1 MLRRIQIIALFFFS
15 VFGFSQK
22 AELKFISA
30 IAVEADLYFGKDALG
45 YDYFAKNNVLYKQK
59 NSEKWEYKNLSL
71 GKITSVDLINPLK
84 ILVFYRDFNSV
95 ILLDN
100 QLSEISK
107 INFSDFEIV
116 AQTCSMASRNRFW
129 VYDNLTSSLY
139 LLDFLNKKKNT
150 INQPFKS
157 DFTYWKS
164 DYNYW
169 FRITSKNELYSYDN
183 YGNVI
188 FQGNIPKFD
197 KIVMGENREIF
208 LSLNDNLYF
217 YQSLKG
223 EIKELS
229 LSEGVFDSFDFKNEI
244 LSIFT
249 QNKIQ
254 NYQIILP

>member
-95 ILLDN
+95 VLLDN

-107 INFSDFEIV
+107 INFSDFDIV
-116 AQTCSMASRNRFW
+116 AQTCSMASKNRFW
-129 VYDNLTSSLY
+129 VYDNLTSNLFLVDY
-139 LLDFLNKKKNT
+139 LNKKKT
-150 INQPFKS
+150 TVNQPFRS
-157 DFTYWKS
+157 DFKYWKS

-169 FRITSKNELYSYDN
+169 FRISEENELYSYDN

-188 FQGNIPKFD
+188 SHGNIPEFN
-197 KIVMGENREIF
+197 KILIGENREIF

-223 EIKELS
+223 EPQVFS
-229 LSEGVFDSFDFKNEI
+229 LPEKVFDSFDYKNRN
-244 LSIFT
+244 LSIFI
-249 QNKIQ
+249 NKKIQ
-254 NYQIILP
+254 NYQLILP

>member
-1 MLRRIQIIALFFFS
+1 MLRRIQIIVLLFFS

-22 AELKFISA
+22 AELKFIST

-45 YDYFAKNNVLYKQK
+45 YDYFSKNNVLYKQK

-84 ILVFYRDFNSV
+84 ILIFYRDFNSV
-95 ILLDN
+95 VLLDN

-107 INFSDFEIV
+107 INFSDFDIV
-116 AQTCSMASRNRFW
+116 AQTCSMASKNRFW
-129 VYDNLTSSLY
+129 VYDNLTSSLFLVDY
-139 LLDFLNKKKNT
+139 LNKKKT
-150 INQPFKS
+150 TVNQPFKS
-157 DFTYWKS
+157 DFKYWKS

-169 FRITSKNELYSYDN
+169 FRISEENELYSYDN

-188 FQGNIPKFD
+188 SHGNIPEFN
-197 KIVMGENREIF
+197 KILIGVNREIF

-217 YQSLKG
+217 YQGLKG
-223 EIKELS
+223 ESQEFS
-229 LSEGVFDSFDFKNEI
+229 LPEKVFDSFDYKNRN

-249 QNKIQ
+249 NKQIQ
-254 NYQIILP
+254 NYQLILP

>member
-1 MLRRIQIIALFFFS
+1 
-15 VFGFSQK
+15 
-22 AELKFISA
+22 
-30 IAVEADLYFGKDALG
+30 
-45 YDYFAKNNVLYKQK
+45 
-59 NSEKWEYKNLSL
+59 
-71 GKITSVDLINPLK
+71 
-84 ILVFYRDFNSV
+84 
-95 ILLDN
+95 
-100 QLSEISK
+100 
-107 INFSDFEIV
+107 
-116 AQTCSMASRNRFW
+116 
-129 VYDNLTSSLY
+129 NLTSSLY

-229 LSEGVFDSFDFKNEI
+229 LSEGVFDSFDFKN
-244 LSIFT
+244 
-249 QNKIQ
+249 
-254 NYQIILP
+254 

>member
-1 MLRRIQIIALFFFS
+1 MFRIQVIAFFFLS

-107 INFSDFEIV
+107 INFSDFDIV

-229 LSEGVFDSFDFKNEI
+229 LSEGVFDSFDFKNGI